1 MEEILY
7 LCVRLVCIS
16 YLLYIVYGWKKQI
29 EKLCRFFYGKP
40 TVKKEKKEV
49 AVTESAVSDA
59 EVMGST
65 RYVYLDENA
74 GKTAAPFMSQ
84 PLERFVSECRT
95 GLLPDSYTATGVYN
109 FLSGRRKGI

>member
-40 TVKKEKKEV
+40 TVKKEKKETV
-49 AVTESAVSDA
+49 VTESAVSDA

-84 PLERFVSECRT
+84 PLV
-95 GLLPDSYTATGVYN
+95 
-109 FLSGRRKGI
+109 